1 MKLLLL
7 FCAFWVTML
16 KMKKIIGRLFLTVAL
31 VLTSI
36 NVCFPNDLDC
46 KDNECSFISSS
57 TSKTSSSNGSQE
69 DHHCSGLSCNSWMTS
84 FSSKEVQ
91 SNIVIVSQLPFSYK
105 LSTYPKISLS
115 SDKPPTV

>member
-1 MKLLLL
+1 M
-7 FCAFWVTML
+7 AWITII
-16 KMKKIIGRLFLTVAL
+16 KMQKIIGRFFIILAL

-36 NVCFPNDLDC
+36 NVCFPNDV
-46 KDNECSFISSS
+46 ECSDNAYSSS
-57 TSKTSSSNGSQE
+57 SSSPTKTSNSNGSQE

-91 SNIVIVSQLPFSYK
+91 PNILIVSQLPFSYK

-115 SDKPPTV
+115 MDKPPTV

>member
-1 MKLLLL
+1 
-7 FCAFWVTML
+7 
-16 KMKKIIGRLFLTVAL
+16 MKKIIGRFFIILAL

-36 NVCFPNDLDC
+36 NVCFPNDVDC
-46 KDNECSFISSS
+46 SDNAYSSS
-57 TSKTSSSNGSQE
+57 SSSPTKTSNSSGSQE

-91 SNIVIVSQLPFSYK
+91 SNIVLVSQLPFSYK

-115 SDKPPTV
+115 TDKPPTV